1 MTGVVSRQKSLR
13 PTLYDVAA
21 LAGVS
26 KSLVSLAV
34 RGEPGV
40 SDETRTRILDAADR
54 LGYHTN
60 SWARSLVKGRSQMVG
75 VLIGDLHGYYTDI
88 VRSIED
94 AASAQGIG
102 VVLAAGWRQRER
114 LAQQVDHLLSLG
126 VDGLIVISG
135 KADSEVLD
143 QAVGKIPIVVVGKPA
158 HLPSTV
164 SQVCNDDEMGAR
176 TAMHYLASL
185 GHRRIAHVAGSPRR
199 SSLARRDSYKRT
211 MVELGLAEFILTVTE
226 IGELKLA
233 DGAAPTAVFCSNDR
247 IAAAVLGAAVDA
259 GLRVPL
265 DLSVVGYDNTEL
277 STSLRPT
284 LTTIDQ
290 PRAQMGTLS
299 LTTLL
304 DMLEGGRPRN
314 TILSP
319 QLVVRESSGPPNL
332 AEGTSR

>member
-1 MTGVVSRQKSLR
+1 
-13 PTLYDVAA
+13 
-21 LAGVS
+21 
-26 KSLVSLAV
+26 
-34 RGEPGV
+34 
-40 SDETRTRILDAADR
+40 
-54 LGYHTN
+54 
-60 SWARSLVKGRSQMVG
+60 
-75 VLIGDLHGYYTDI
+75 
-88 VRSIED
+88 
-94 AASAQGIG
+94 
-102 VVLAAGWRQRER
+102 
-114 LAQQVDHLLSLG
+114 
-126 VDGLIVISG
+126 
-135 KADSEVLD
+135 
-143 QAVGKIPIVVVGKPA
+143 
-158 HLPSTV
+158 
-164 SQVCNDDEMGAR
+164 
-176 TAMHYLASL
+176 
-185 GHRRIAHVAGSPRR
+185 
-199 SSLARRDSYKRT
+199 